1 MKAPRKNSW
10 TSETLKSDYY
20 ALGNM
25 LSCNMTIEKKFFVEN
40 LKQKGNFQFLINKN
54 TKAVT
59 TINTYSVNNKRRR
72 KYLFLCGTIKIML
85 VLFTQE
91 KRKKNIIGISC

>member
-25 LSCNMTIEKKFFVEN
+25 LSCNMTIEKN
-40 LKQKGNFQFLINKN
+40 SLLKI
-54 TKAVT
+54 
-59 TINTYSVNNKRRR
+59 
-72 KYLFLCGTIKIML
+72 
-85 VLFTQE
+85 
-91 KRKKNIIGISC
+91 

>member
-59 TINTYSVNNKRRR
+59 TTNTYSVNNKRR

-85 VLFTQE
+85 VLSHKKKE
-91 KRKKNIIGISC
+91 KKTIIGISC

>member
-25 LSCNMTIEKKFFVEN
+25 LSCNTTKKFFVEN

>member
-25 LSCNMTIEKKFFVEN
+25 LSCNTTKKFFVEN

-72 KYLFLCGTIKIML
+72 KYLFLCGTITIML

-91 KRKKNIIGISC
+91 KKTL